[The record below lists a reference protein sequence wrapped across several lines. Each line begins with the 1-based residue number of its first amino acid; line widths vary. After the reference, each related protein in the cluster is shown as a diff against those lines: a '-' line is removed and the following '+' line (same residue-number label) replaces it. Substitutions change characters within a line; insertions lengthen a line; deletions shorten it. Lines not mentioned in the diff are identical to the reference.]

1 MMFIIAGN
9 SDEIRTRSMLI
20 LFILQPKLRE
30 QKEANNLSWMK
41 AQKQRKNK
49 SDKARSLTILY
60 QVPQTRPAHLSLQEK
75 IKEQQSLSG

>member
-1 MMFIIAGN
+1 
-9 SDEIRTRSMLI
+9 
-20 LFILQPKLRE
+20 
-30 QKEANNLSWMK
+30 MK